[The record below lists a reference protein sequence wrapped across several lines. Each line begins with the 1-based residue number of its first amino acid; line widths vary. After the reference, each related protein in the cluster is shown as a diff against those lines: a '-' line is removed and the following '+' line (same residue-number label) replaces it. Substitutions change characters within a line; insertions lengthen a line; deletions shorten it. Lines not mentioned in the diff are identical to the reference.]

1 MSHEMSRTEKRAQR
15 RAEKTA
21 KAKENVQHH
30 LDESPHAD
38 ERKEKVNQAQRSI
51 EEVQSW
57 TWVRFLR
64 SGITLFN
71 NRRCFGMATE
81 GAFWLIFTLP
91 FLVIGLLSASIWASR
106 LFGEESAP
114 DVEAFL
120 VDSFG
125 RYLTPEAVND
135 YVIPLFE
142 QLTATNYGATII
154 GLGSALWSGSRVFA
168 TLGQGA
174 VLINGLPLR
183 GYLRN
188 RGWAILTYLTGL
200 TILVC
205 LVAGMIALPD
215 LTDQV
220 ARETSSGSLVGWI
233 FAIALFSTIST
244 TLIFV
249 LNPRRTRW
257 RSELPG
263 GILMVIGWV
272 LGSIG
277 LQIYLVWIGNSGS
290 VYGVI
295 SGLIAVMIWALIFTT
310 SAFAGMTLNQTIRY
324 AKEDIYLTKDVFV
337 ESDTNAYESMIELAR
352 QQGGLVIPPES
363 SEDQAEAANDGQ
375 APQSELSEEN
385 PKS

>member
-1 MSHEMSRTEKRAQR
+1 MSHKISRTEKRVER
-15 RAEKTA
+15 RAEKA
-21 KAKENVQHH
+21 ADAKEIIEER
-30 LDESPHAD
+30 LAESPHSE
-38 ERKEKVNQAQRSI
+38 ERQGRITKAETSI
-51 EEVQSW
+51 ERVQSW

-91 FLVIGLLSASIWASR
+91 FLLIGLLSASIWAAR
-106 LFGEESAP
+106 LFGEKSAP
-114 DVEAFL
+114 DVESIL
-120 VDSFG
+120 IENSG
-125 RYLTPEAVND
+125 RYLTPEAVTD
-135 YVIPLFE
+135 YVVPLFD
-142 QLTATNYGATII
+142 QLTATNYGVTVI

-168 TLGQGA
+168 TLGQGS
-174 VLINGLPLR
+174 VLIHGLPLR

-205 LVAGMIALPD
+205 LVIGMVALPD

-233 FAIALFSTIST
+233 FAIALFSAIST

-249 LNPRRTRW
+249 LNPRRARW
-257 RSELPG
+257 RDELPG
-263 GILMVIGWV
+263 GILMVIGWIV
-272 LGSIG
+272 GSIG
-277 LQIYLVWIGNSGS
+277 LQVYLAWIGKSGS

-324 AKEDIYLTKDVFV
+324 ARESIYLTKDLFV
-337 ESDTNAYESMIELAR
+337 ESDTKASESMIELAR
-352 QQGGLVIPPES
+352 QQVELAMPPES
-363 SEDQAEAANDGQ
+363 SEDQAEAANSVQ
-375 APQSELSEEN
+375 APESELREEN